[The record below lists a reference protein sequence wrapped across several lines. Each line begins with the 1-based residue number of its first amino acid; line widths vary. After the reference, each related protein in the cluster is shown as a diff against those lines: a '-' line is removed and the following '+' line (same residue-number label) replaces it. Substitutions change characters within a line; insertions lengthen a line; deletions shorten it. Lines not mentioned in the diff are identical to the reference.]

1 MDPKP
6 SPLLSHVYNHLQTHL
21 ERQSPRLIT
30 ACLAYILTTAS
41 RDYVVGVCRSVGLG
55 GNVFGVGKGGKKP
68 MQTSDMFDEDEEGQ
82 DEEGALFEEMEG
94 EEGEVFPSF
103 FGSELADA
111 LGTARKSL
119 VLLRAANPD
128 HPLLCGSGQP
138 RREVEW
144 LWSEEDVEAAWVG
157 LTPTRK
163 EEKGANSEGS
173 GLETLDIGERN
184 VYKPELATQ
193 FGVFD
198 LEPGATPSIF
208 PPPSSPANNTFVPI
222 SASLSGPVQSFI
234 SQFPSSLPALT
245 PTLTHLNELTFAPL
259 VSHASELSR
268 ALLGLFL
275 PLSQH
280 PSPSNQ
286 TSHSNLDFSE
296 HLILLRSY
304 ILLTSHAFKSRLAA
318 ALFSDSGE
326 YDVHSDEVDIRA
338 RARQVKFNQDKGDN
352 SPAEEDKQWAVGLAP
367 ALTDRESWPPGGAD
381 LSFLLRTVIVDS
393 LDEGRLDGDDRSED
407 GEGGERW
414 SLGGS
419 RRNVVLEEAE
429 WRLGFA
435 IRDLPVGAGR
445 DRWLNPTCE
454 WSPSLAAI

>member
-1 MDPKP
+1 M
-6 SPLLSHVYNHLQTHL
+6 
-21 ERQSPRLIT
+21 
-30 ACLAYILTTAS
+30 
-41 RDYVVGVCRSVGLG
+41 CRSVGLD
-55 GNVFGVGKGGKKP
+55 GNTFGVGKGGKKP
-68 MQTSDMFDEDEEGQ
+68 MQTSDMFDEDEQGQ

-128 HPLLCGSGQP
+128 HPLLGGSGSESVQP

-144 LWSEEDVEAAWVG
+144 LWSEEDVEAAWAG

-163 EEKGANSEGS
+163 EEKGAANGR
-173 GLETLDIGERN
+173 ETLDIGEPN
-184 VYKPELATQ
+184 VYKPELAAQ

-198 LEPGATPSIF
+198 LEPGATPF
-208 PPPSSPANNTFVPI
+208 LANNSFVPI
-222 SASLSGPVQSFI
+222 STSLSSPVQSFI

-280 PSPSNQ
+280 PSSSNQ

-296 HLILLRSY
+296 HLVLLRSY

-326 YDVHSDEVDIRA
+326 YDIRSDEVDIRA
-338 RARQVKFNQDKGDN
+338 RARQVKFNRDKGDD
-352 SPAEEDKQWAVGLAP
+352 SPAEEDRQWAVGLAP

-393 LDEGRLDGDDRSED
+393 LDAGSLERDDGGEDGDVNEK
-407 GEGGERW
+407 GGL
-414 SLGGS
+414 SGS
-419 RRNVVLEEAE
+419 GRNVVLEEAE

-435 IRDLPVGAGR
+435 IRDLPIGAGR

-454 WSPSLAAI
+454 RSPLLTAI

>member
-1 MDPKP
+1 
-6 SPLLSHVYNHLQTHL
+6 L
-21 ERQSPRLIT
+21 
-30 ACLAYILTTAS
+30 
-41 RDYVVGVCRSVGLG
+41 
-55 GNVFGVGKGGKKP
+55 GVGKGGKRP
-68 MQTSDMFDEDEEGQ
+68 VQTSDLFDEDEGQ
-82 DEEGALFEEMEG
+82 DEEDGLFEEMEG
-94 EEGEVFPSF
+94 QEGEEFPSF

-128 HPLLCGSGQP
+128 HPLLCGSGSGSTRLQK
-138 RREVEW
+138 EVEW

-157 LTPTRK
+157 RMPTRK
-163 EEKGANSEGS
+163 DEGNANTQVNEQ
-173 GLETLDIGERN
+173 EVLDVGELKA
-184 VYKPELATQ
+184 YKPELAAQ

-198 LEPGATPSIF
+198 LEPGVTSSIF
-208 PPPSSPANNTFVPI
+208 HVPSYPGNNVPI
-222 SASLSGPVQSFI
+222 STSLSSPVQSFI
-234 SQFPSSLPALT
+234 SRFPSSLPSIT

-259 VSHASELSR
+259 VSHASELSK

-275 PLSQH
+275 PISHSQH
-280 PSPSNQ
+280 SSPS
-286 TSHSNLDFSE
+286 SSNLNFSE

-338 RARQVKFNQDKGDN
+338 RARQLKFNRDQDK
-352 SPAEEDKQWAVGLAP
+352 SPANEDRLWAVGLAP
-367 ALTDRESWPPGGAD
+367 ALTDRECWPPGGAD

-393 LDEGRLDGDDRSED
+393 LDEGRLDQSD
-407 GEGGERW
+407 GEESENENEMR
-414 SLGGS
+414 GGS
-419 RRNVVLEEAE
+419 GSVVLGEAE

-454 WSPSLAAI
+454 WFIMIWKTGC

>member
-1 MDPKP
+1 
-6 SPLLSHVYNHLQTHL
+6 
-21 ERQSPRLIT
+21 
-30 ACLAYILTTAS
+30 
-41 RDYVVGVCRSVGLG
+41 
-55 GNVFGVGKGGKKP
+55 
-68 MQTSDMFDEDEEGQ
+68 MFDEDEEGQ